1 MRALLLFSM
10 ISAGLVACN
19 RSFTIYDFED
29 TQQKFTDS
37 YTGQDMGIEE
47 EILPYRTELEASM
60 NKLIVLAHGDLPKAQ
75 PSSPL
80 GNLLADATREM
91 ASTYISEDINI
102 GIMNYGGIRVPSISK
117 GNVSIGNVYEVMPF
131 DNYLVVMRLKGSKLK
146 EVFDAIAGGGGW
158 PVSGVSFT
166 IKNGKASQVMI
177 NGAALELE
185 KEYSVAIS
193 DYLANGGDHLNMLK
207 GLEQTNT
214 NVLLRDAFMDYF
226 RRVHEY
232 GDELQVNDEIRISNE

>member
-1 MRALLLFSM
+1 
-10 ISAGLVACN
+10 
-19 RSFTIYDFED
+19 
-29 TQQKFTDS
+29 
-37 YTGQDMGIEE
+37 
-47 EILPYRTELEASM
+47 
-60 NKLIVLAHGDLPKAQ
+60 
-75 PSSPL
+75 
-80 GNLLADATREM
+80 
-91 ASTYISEDINI
+91 
-102 GIMNYGGIRVPSISK
+102 
-117 GNVSIGNVYEVMPF
+117 
-131 DNYLVVMRLKGSKLK
+131 
-146 EVFDAIAGGGGW
+146 
-158 PVSGVSFT
+158 
-166 IKNGKASQVMI
+166 MI